1 MNILI
6 CAGYKYESLTS
17 SLTAMFRDGS
27 VKVSGVPLL
36 SDVDEFI
43 ARGSTFDRAIITEE
57 AITEDGNLTEI
68 DDMLVVVEKFA
79 EEMSGIFDDKEAV
92 FIINSEEL
100 ADAVLTQLF
109 MSSERVRVVLRSRI
123 DSLNMSYLRDLTL
136 VRLQDFKTN
145 QNLKKSVFT
154 QGAVSSKV
162 DEDLEV
168 DNEEELS
175 FEDEEKGNEESK
187 ADFSDLDGLFGEDA
201 DDISFDDEDKFDL
214 GIDTDEP
221 EEKEEEVPSLSEDDE
236 KKRRGR

>member
-1 MNILI
+1 MFIL
-6 CAGYKYESLTS
+6 
-17 SLTAMFRDGS
+17 
-27 VKVSGVPLL
+27 
-36 SDVDEFI
+36 
-43 ARGSTFDRAIITEE
+43 
-57 AITEDGNLTEI
+57 
-68 DDMLVVVEKFA
+68 
-79 EEMSGIFDDKEAV
+79 
-92 FIINSEEL
+92 NSEEL

-187 ADFSDLDGLFGEDA
+187 ADFSDLEGLFGEDA

-214 GIDTDEP
+214 GRDTDEE
-221 EEKEEEVPSLSEDDE
+221 EEKEGGTLSLSEEDE
-236 KKRRGR
+236 KSEGNGESIEEKDAPNPLGNADELPDFSGLFDTDTASEFDTESSKN